1 MTNYTSQ
8 FHLWFIWLFQ
18 IHSAGDYVVRRRCS
32 KLSLIITFRQMRRC
46 LKLKMETKDA
56 HPVIRSFILFDIFF
70 YFLFLS
76 DDWLRKNWRGILGI
90 HATRFESFTSASSD
104 WPRYFFDTRLLNQAF
119 TEFSSVWRF
128 ATVVEALLSA
138 PQGSP
143 HQKVVFWR
151 VWKVVVL
158 LPESRQI
165 WVGRP

>member
-18 IHSAGDYVVRRRCS
+18 IQSAGDYLVRRRCS
-32 KLSLIITFRQMRRC
+32 KLSLIITFRQLRRC

-90 HATRFESFTSASSD
+90 HATRLESFPPASCH
-104 WPRYFFDTRLLNQAF
+104 WPWHFSNTRFFDQALTKF
-119 TEFSSVWRF
+119 TSLWRF
-128 ATVVEALLSA
+128 EIIVEALLLT
-138 PQGSP
+138 PQGPP
-143 HQKVVFWR
+143 HQEVVFWCL
-151 VWKVVVL
+151 WEVVGL
-158 LPESRQI
+158 FSESR
-165 WVGRP
+165 